1 MSMSVSPPH
10 VNQQKAYAGV
20 VVETEQGSEAEPA
33 HVTLLLEFLN
43 TIDVEQGVEELPDD
57 RALTSWLRA
66 HSLPTRG
73 ADAAEARAVRDTL
86 RAAADGTPLKADA
99 LATVPLHVTI
109 GAESAPTLASRH
121 PLGPLLVAATQLA
134 LSGEWSR
141 IKLCHMHDCRYAFY
155 DSSRNRA
162 GRWCSMRVCGN
173 RAKTRA
179 FRERQ
184 RS

>member
-1 MSMSVSPPH
+1 
-10 VNQQKAYAGV
+10 
-20 VVETEQGSEAEPA
+20 VVETEQGTEAEPA
-33 HVTLLLEFLN
+33 HVTLLLDFLN
-43 TIDVEQGVEELPDD
+43 TIDVEQGQEELPDD

-86 RAAADGTPLKADA
+86 RSAADGTPLKAGA
-99 LATVPLHVTI
+99 LATVPLQVTI
-109 GAESAPTLASRH
+109 SDDAAPTLTSRH
-121 PLGPLLVAATQLA
+121 PLGPVLVAAMRLA

-155 DSSRNRA
+155 DTSRNRA

-184 RS
+184 RG